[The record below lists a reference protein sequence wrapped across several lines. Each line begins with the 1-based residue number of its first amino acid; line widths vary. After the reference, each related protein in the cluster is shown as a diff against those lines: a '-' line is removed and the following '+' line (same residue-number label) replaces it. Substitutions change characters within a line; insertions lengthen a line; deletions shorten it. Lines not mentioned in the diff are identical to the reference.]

1 MEKLA
6 LRLRREWGID
16 DYAPIDIYSLVLNKI
31 DNLTL
36 VWLDMDRLLSG
47 CSFELDD
54 DALIIINSNHS
65 KGRQNFTLAHELYHL
80 MFDKSNTPFCRL
92 NSDDPIE
99 KKANQFA
106 SYFLMPRSAL
116 ANYYFMNDIRE
127 WTLRDIVKCEQLF
140 QISHKA
146 MMTRLLED
154 GYLDEATVKSFSS
167 PKVRIKKYAANSGFD
182 LSLYETSPKSR
193 KNYVLGNVIPLV
205 DKLYRNED
213 ISKEYR
219 NDVLLKIFREDL
231 IDIGG
236 DKFFD

>member
-16 DYAPIDIYSLVLNKI
+16 DYAPIDVYSLVLNRI

-36 VWLDMDRLLSG
+36 VWLDMDTLLSG

-54 DALIIINSNHS
+54 DSVIIINSKHS

-80 MFDKSNTPFCRL
+80 MYDKSNSPFCRL
-92 NSDDPIE
+92 NSEDPIE

-106 SYFLMPRSAL
+106 SYFLMPRLAL
-116 ANYYFMNDIRE
+116 SSYYYMNNIEE

-146 MMTRLLED
+146 MLTRLLEE
-154 GYLDEATVKSFSS
+154 GYLDEASVKSFSS
-167 PKVRIKKYAANSGFD
+167 PKVRIKNYAANSGFD
-182 LSLYETSPKSR
+182 ISLYEPSPESKR
-193 KNYVLGNVIPLV
+193 NYVLGNVIQLT
-205 DKLYRNED
+205 DKLYRNYE
-213 ISKEYR
+213 ISKDYR
-219 NDVLLKIFREDL
+219 NDILLKIFREDL
-231 IDIGG
+231 LDIGG
-236 DKFFD
+236 DKYFD